1 MTRDELLK
9 HLTTIEWDNFEVKE
23 AQSELPKNIWETV
36 SAFAN
41 TAGGWIVLGVAE
53 SKVNGQSQY
62 FITGVHNAEKLEQDF
77 ITTARSR
84 TKFNAV
90 LNVAAKM
97 YTFDGKIVLLFH
109 VLSSPFKPIYF
120 NHNIENTYIR
130 SGSGDQRATEM
141 EIMALQREQAFG
153 CKSEITIP
161 GTSIADLSRQSLDTY
176 RRTITNFNP
185 EFPFN
190 NLNDED
196 FCTKVGIVYNK
207 ELTYGSLLMLGKWD
221 VLRLHVRN
229 FWIDYL
235 EIPGTSFANANTRY
249 TFRMQEY
256 ENLWEYY
263 NVIIQRLRNFVD
275 NPFTTG
281 PNGYSPD
288 DNSQLYALREGLV
301 NMLAHADYFSPMHS
315 TIRVFYDR
323 IEFQNPGRFA
333 IDLKNI
339 GKVIASNPRNPSII
353 RFFRYAKLAENAG
366 YGINKVLG
374 WKRSTGEDVIFDT
387 NLTLTTVAYVRN
399 IDENDSQN
407 EVNEPQKSG
416 NVPQNNTN
424 VPQNNTNVP
433 QNNTNV
439 PQNEPQNNQND
450 PQKEIKAPKN
460 NPQKRRMSQSYRR
473 QRLLDM
479 MIFNEQLTK
488 QELSDIMG
496 VNEITIQRDLTE
508 LRKQHHIVWVGSSKK
523 GHWEI
528 DK

>member
-62 FITGVHNAEKLEQDF
+62 SITGVHNAEKLEQDF

-109 VLSSPFKPIYF
+109 ILSSPFKPIYF

-153 CKSEITIP
+153 CKSELTIP
-161 GTSIADLSRQSLDTY
+161 GTSIADLSKQSLDTY
-176 RRTITNFNP
+176 RRTIANFNP

-196 FCTKVGIVYNK
+196 FCTKIGIVYNG

-333 IDLKNI
+333 IDLNSI

-374 WKRSTGEDVIFDT
+374 WKKSTGEDVIFDS

-399 IDENDSQN
+399 IEEN
-407 EVNEPQKSG
+407 E
-416 NVPQNNTN
+416 
-424 VPQNNTNVP
+424 
-433 QNNTNV
+433 
-439 PQNEPQNNQND
+439 PQNEPQNNRNEPQSEINAPQND
-450 PQKEIKAPKN
+450 TNVPQNKINVPQNGTNEPQNNGNDSKN
-460 NPQKRRMSQSYRR
+460 EPPKRRMSQAYRR

-479 MIFNEQLTK
+479 MIFNKQLTK
-488 QELSDIMG
+488 QELADIMG
-496 VNEITIQRDLTE
+496 VNVSTIQRDLTE
-508 LRKQHHIVWVGSSKK
+508 LRKHHRIVWVGSSKK